1 MSPEYENLSQE
12 IDAYIRRHYRP
23 EGIKIK
29 DFIEGLGG
37 RTFGIG
43 MDAHTGAAKWALSFL
58 LDKLELTFSE
68 KLMKLIEK
76 KGRKPA
82 EIYTK
87 AGVTKAHFSN
97 IKADKDY
104 HPTKETALAFVIAL
118 HLDLDEA
125 ADLLKRAGYT
135 LSHSSESDLIVE
147 FFIDRG
153 IYNIDEINFQ
163 LDNRGH
169 RMLTNWRKPTDE

>member
-1 MSPEYENLSQE
+1 MSQEYENLSQE

-29 DFIEGLGG
+29 DFIGGLGG
-37 RTFGIG
+37 RTFGVG
-43 MDAHTGAAKWALSFL
+43 MDAHTGTAKWALSFL

-82 EIYTK
+82 DVYTK
-87 AGVTKAHFSN
+87 AGVTKAHFSK

-104 HPTKETALAFVIAL
+104 HPTKETALAFVVAL

-135 LSHSSESDLIVE
+135 LSHSSESDLIIE

-163 LDNRGH
+163 LDSRGH
-169 RMLTNWRKPTDE
+169 RTLTNWRKPADE